1 MKPHDDGAM
10 SFDEIG
16 RRLGITGGGAL
27 MLYKSAL
34 RKLRRKRKMHELAQ
48 LVAAKDFS
56 EINLRV
62 SRGADNGISRSPLGA
77 GRFHSTRRERGN

>member
-1 MKPHDDGAM
+1 MKPHDDAAM

-16 RRLGITGGGAL
+16 RRLGITGGGAS

-48 LVAAKDFS
+48 LVGAKDYS
-56 EINLRV
+56 EIDLRIDRPRV
-62 SRGADNGISRSPLGA
+62 SPDD
-77 GRFHSTRRERGN
+77 